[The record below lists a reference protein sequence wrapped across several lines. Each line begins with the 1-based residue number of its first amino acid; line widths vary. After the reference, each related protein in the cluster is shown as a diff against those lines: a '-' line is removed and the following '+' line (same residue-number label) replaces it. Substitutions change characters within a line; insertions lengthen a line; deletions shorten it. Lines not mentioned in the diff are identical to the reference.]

1 VTDSKTNFI
10 WSSSGDDLRGVQKRV
25 YMLNH
30 FKTAWQVLVRG
41 AAREKPPPPV
51 YERGPQ
57 FIRKPE
63 APASLPEKLLSGKNV
78 LITGAGKNIGRS
90 TALEMAAQG
99 ANVYYTDIE
108 ETALRKL
115 DHELAGFQ
123 VSSRGFLSDISAVA
137 GSDELYAFLERN
149 GIAIDMLVNNVGIQH
164 EDATGIK
171 KLDLEEWHK
180 TFHTNVFGPLYLT
193 KLIAQ
198 MMTNNDTA
206 GSILFITSI
215 HDTVIRRIP
224 SYSATKA
231 ALGMVVKELAM
242 ELAPH
247 GIRVNGIAPGWVFE
261 DEKGNTAACVHV
273 PLHKSSINPAYIGR
287 AAVYLSSDYF
297 SKFTTGSTIKIDGG
311 ATLHNHLSVLE
322 AFSRS
327 SEAC

>member
-1 VTDSKTNFI
+1 MLTLY
-10 WSSSGDDLRGVQKRV
+10 DLVRRCFPVGVQKRV
-25 YMLNH
+25 DILNH
-30 FKTAWQVLVRG
+30 FKTAWQALVRG
-41 AAREKPPPPV
+41 DASEKPPPQV
-51 YERGPQ
+51 YEQGQQ
-57 FIRKPE
+57 FVRRQE
-63 APASLPEKLLSGKNV
+63 FPASLSDKLLSGKNV

-90 TALEMAAQG
+90 TALEMAMQG

-108 ETALRKL
+108 EAALRKL
-115 DHELAGFQ
+115 DHELAAFK
-123 VSSRGFLSDISAVA
+123 VSSRGFLSDISVVA
-137 GSDELYAFLERN
+137 GSDEICAFLERN
-149 GIAIDMLVNNVGIQH
+149 GIAVDILVNNVGIQH
-164 EDATGIK
+164 EEAIGIK

-198 MMTNNDTA
+198 MMTNNGTA
-206 GSILFITSI
+206 GSILFITSV

-242 ELAPH
+242 ELAPNR
-247 GIRVNGIAPGWVFE
+247 IRVNGIAPGWVLE
-261 DEKGNTAACVHV
+261 DEKGNTAACAHV